1 MAITNVEQIRALR
14 EETGVSVAA
23 CKQALESAGGD
34 IAAARAALVAAG
46 GAVAAKKS
54 NRTLG
59 AGIIAQYIHTGG
71 SIGVLLEL
79 ASETDF
85 VAKNEQFVQLA
96 SELAMHVAAFEPAD
110 VSALLEQPFIKEAS
124 QTVADVINGYVQ
136 KFGERIEVVRFVR
149 LAVGNN

>member
-1 MAITNVEQIRALR
+1 MPTSVEQIKALR

-34 IAAARAALVAAG
+34 LDAARAALMAAG

-54 NRTLG
+54 SRTLG

-71 SIGVLLEL
+71 SIGTLLEL

-96 SELAMHVAAFEPAD
+96 SNLAMHVAAFEPAD
-110 VSALLEQPFIKEAS
+110 VPTLLEQPFIKEPG
-124 QTVADVINGYVQ
+124 QTVADVIKAQVQ

-149 LAVGNN
+149 LAVGQ